1 MVPMASLEHTDGAA
15 HGHGGD
21 ADGRR
26 DAKVV
31 RVADEDSH
39 DAMGGNHVDGLRAD
53 AYGEDRTDRRDQS
66 EVDGDPKERLVP

>member
-1 MVPMASLEHTDGAA
+1 MAMEVMRMAA
-15 HGHGGD
+15 
-21 ADGRR
+21 AMQ
-26 DAKVV
+26 KVV